1 MGKEQYTDHSNRIAA
16 PRFPQMPDGSR
27 LSGPSVLTEIMDWV
41 IPDGRVEFPKGEIGF
56 APAVDVAQLPPK
68 EREETQLYLA
78 KVLYNHMKDVW
89 TAPGNPV
96 NQQRREDLEPSR
108 ALEFAPYR
116 NDPAFLNSVATI
128 VDEVIK
134 AKEERSSRAVYPTVY

>member
-1 MGKEQYTDHSNRIAA
+1 MGKEQYTDNSERIAA

-27 LSGPSVLTEIMDWV
+27 LSGTSVLTEIMDWV
-41 IPDGRVEFPKGEIGF
+41 IPDGRVELSQGEIGF
-56 APAVDVAQLPPK
+56 APAIDVAQLPPK

-89 TAPGNPV
+89 AAPGNPE
-96 NQQRREDLEPSR
+96 NQQRQEDLEPSR
-108 ALEFAPYR
+108 ALKFAPYR

-128 VDEVIK
+128 VDEVIR
-134 AKEERSSRAVYPTVY
+134 AKEERSDRALYPTVY